1 MWFAL
6 PKFGE
11 WFDLVSSP
19 AGVGEITESKLLIL
33 SKFSIGALR
42 LFHSAF
48 LQVLDLSSNPF
59 LDSSALFRQHK

>member
-11 WFDLVSSP
+11 WFDLVSGL
-19 AGVGEITESKLLIL
+19 AGLRKITESKLLIL
-33 SKFSIGALR
+33 QVNASGAHR
-42 LFHSAF
+42 LFILHF

>member
-19 AGVGEITESKLLIL
+19 AGVGEITESNLLIIL
-33 SKFSIGALR
+33 VKSNGAHR
-42 LFHSAF
+42 LLHPAF
-48 LQVLDLSSNPF
+48 LQALDF
-59 LDSSALFRQHK
+59 V

>member
-19 AGVGEITESKLLIL
+19 AGVGEITESNLLIL
-33 SKFSIGALR
+33 PENSNGAHR
-42 LFHSAF
+42 LFHPAF